1 MHNLSKKDNN
11 YIHVLVHAHTLCF
24 SLPSLYYS
32 LSVIT
37 FSMLKS
43 GGSLVSMSL
52 ASSSITCCGDLP
64 APPVVLGNV
73 NNMLSN
79 N

>member
-1 MHNLSKKDNN
+1 MHNLSKKGNK
-11 YIHVLVHAHTLCF
+11 YMYTLCF
-24 SLPSLYYS
+24 PLLSLYYS

-52 ASSSITCCGDLP
+52 ANSSITCCGDLP

-73 NNMLSN
+73 NNILSN

>member
-1 MHNLSKKDNN
+1 MYL
-11 YIHVLVHAHTLCF
+11 YMHTLYASQ
-24 SLPSLYYS
+24 SLLSLYYS